1 MSADTLFDDE
11 VETLAK
17 VAPMIER
24 VQNGVARAR
33 LLKLDRMFTS
43 MERLGYEIGTPRK
56 VRQPTKHTYAEWH
69 ISIVHGGNRCAL
81 SFFVNEELP
90 DEARIPRA
98 HARGR

>member
-1 MSADTLFDDE
+1 MSAATLFEDE
-11 VETLAK
+11 ASTLVK
-17 VAPMIER
+17 VAPMLER
-24 VQNGVARAR
+24 VQDGAARAR
-33 LLKLDRMFTS
+33 LVKLDRMLTS
-43 MERLGYEIGTPRK
+43 MERQGYEIGTPRK

-69 ISIVHGGNRCAL
+69 IPIARGGNRCAL